1 MADDSF
7 DDSSSSDSSSDSQ
20 DSFTEVTT
28 ESWFGRLGNAFKGIV
43 VGVIILV
50 IGFPLLFWNEGRA
63 VATYKALL
71 EGAGIVVSVP
81 ADKVNPANEG
91 KLIHLTGTA
100 TTGETLTDPDFGV
113 SAPAIKLLRQSQMFQ
128 WRENKKSETDKN
140 VGGSTTTKTTY
151 TYEKVWS
158 DSLIKSGDFKK
169 PGHGNPAQMTYPSRQ
184 FVAGKVTLGAF
195 QLSGGLIAQI
205 SGAEALSV
213 DAAQSLPDNLWA
225 RARWEGNTLYIGSN
239 PQAPAIGDTRVDFQ
253 VVKPQTVSIV
263 AKQYQ
268 GHLEPYQTSVGRS
281 LEMLQAGVKSS
292 EAMFQ
297 QAHSENK
304 VLTWI
309 MRVVGG
315 LCFFIGIS
323 MILKPLSVLL
333 DVLPFLGNVAEA
345 GIGLV
350 AFVLALALTLITV
363 AIAWFYYRPLMA
375 VVLILA
381 AVGLILGYKKL
392 RPKTP
397 APQPA
402 A

>member
-7 DDSSSSDSSSDSQ
+7 DDSSSSGSDSQ
-20 DSFTEVTT
+20 DSFTETTT

-43 VGVIILV
+43 VGLIILV

-63 VATYKALL
+63 VATYKALQ
-71 EGAGIVVSVP
+71 EGAGVVVSVP
-81 ADKVNPANEG
+81 ADKVNPQNEG

-113 SAPAIKLLRQSQMFQ
+113 SAQAIKLLRQARMYQ
-128 WRENKKSETDKN
+128 WRENKKSETVKN
-140 VGGSTTTKTTY
+140 VGGSTSTKTTY

-169 PGHGNPAQMTYPSRQ
+169 PGHGNPAQMTYPPKQ
-184 FVAGKVTLGAF
+184 FTAAKVTLGAF
-195 QLSGGLIAQI
+195 ELSPGLVTQI
-205 SGAEALSV
+205 SGAEGLSI

-225 RARWEGNTLYIGSN
+225 RARWEGNTLYIGPN
-239 PQAPAIGDTRVDFQ
+239 PQAPQIGDIQVDFQ
-253 VVKPQTVSIV
+253 VVKPQTVSII

-268 GHLEPYQTSVGRS
+268 GHLEPYQTSAGRS
-281 LEMLQAGVKSS
+281 LEMLQAGVRSS

-309 MRVVGG
+309 LRVVGG
-315 LCFFIGIS
+315 LCFFIGLS

-345 GIGLV
+345 GIGMV
-350 AFVLALALTLITV
+350 ALVLALALTLITV

-381 AVGLILGYKKL
+381 AVGLILGYRKL
-392 RPKTP
+392 RPKAP

>member
-1 MADDSF
+1 MDDDSF
-7 DDSSSSDSSSDSQ
+7 DSGSSSDSGSGSQ

-28 ESWFGRLGNAFKGIV
+28 ESWFSRLGNAFKGIV

-63 VATYKALL
+63 VATYKALQ
-71 EGAGIVVSVP
+71 EGAGVVISVP
-81 ADKVNPANEG
+81 ADKADPKYEG
-91 KLIHLTGTA
+91 KLIHLTGLA
-100 TTGETLTDPDFGV
+100 TTSATLTDPDFGV
-113 SAPAIKLLRQSQMFQ
+113 SAQAIKLLRQAQMYQ
-128 WRENKKSETDKN
+128 WRENKKSETVKN

-184 FVAGKVTLGAF
+184 FVADKVTVGGF
-195 QLSGGLIAQI
+195 QLSGGLVSQI
-205 SGAEALSV
+205 GGAESLSI
-213 DAAQSLPDNLWA
+213 DASKPLPANLQG
-225 RARWEGNTLYIGSN
+225 RAGWEGNTLYIGWN
-239 PQAPAIGDTRVDFQ
+239 PQTPEIGDVKVDFQ
-253 VVKPQTVSIV
+253 VVKPQTVSII

-268 GHLEPYQTSVGRS
+268 GHLEPYQTSAGRS
-281 LEMLQAGVKSS
+281 LEILQAGVKSS
-292 EAMFQ
+292 EGMFQ

-309 MRVVGG
+309 MRLVGG
-315 LCFFIGIS
+315 LCLFIGLS
-323 MILKPLSVLL
+323 LILKPLSVVL

-350 AFVLALALTLITV
+350 AFILALALTLITV
-363 AIAWFYYRPLMA
+363 AIAWLYYRPLLA
-375 VVLILA
+375 VLLILA
-381 AVGLILGYKKL
+381 AVGLILGYRKL

-402 A
+402 P

>member
-1 MADDSF
+1 MDDDSF
-7 DDSSSSDSSSDSQ
+7 EDSSSSDSGSGDT
-20 DSFTEVTT
+20 FTEVTS
-28 ESWFGRLGNAFKGIV
+28 ESWFGRMGNAFKGIV
-43 VGVIILV
+43 VGLIILV

-63 VATYKALL
+63 VATYKALQ
-71 EGAGIVVSVP
+71 EGAGVVISVP
-81 ADKVNPANEG
+81 ADKADPKNEG
-91 KLIHLTGTA
+91 KLVHLTGMA
-100 TTGETLTDPDFGV
+100 TTEETLTDPDFGV
-113 SAPAIKLLRQSQMFQ
+113 SAQAIKLLRQAQMYQ
-128 WRENKKSETDKN
+128 WRENKKSETVKN

-151 TYEKVWS
+151 SYEKVWS

-169 PGHGNPAQMTYPSRQ
+169 PGHGNPAQMTYPPKQ
-184 FVAGKVTLGAF
+184 FTARKVTLGAF
-195 QLSGGLIAQI
+195 QLSSGLIGQI
-205 SGAEALSV
+205 GGAEELSI
-213 DAAQSLPDNLWA
+213 DASQTLPDNLWG
-225 RARWEGNTLYIGSN
+225 RARWEGNTLYIGRN
-239 PQAPAIGDTRVDFQ
+239 PQAPEIGDTRVDFQ
-253 VVKPQTVSIV
+253 VVKPQTVSVI

-297 QAHSENK
+297 QAHAENK

-309 MRVVGG
+309 LRFVGA

-323 MILKPLSVLL
+323 MILKPLSVVL

-345 GIGLV
+345 GTGLV

-363 AIAWFYYRPLMA
+363 AIAWFYYRPLLA
-375 VVLILA
+375 VILIVV
-381 AVGLILGYKKL
+381 AVGLILGYRKL
-392 RPKTP
+392 RAKPP